1 MSLEDFI
8 DTLISNCEYLISRG
22 HNTNHLDP
30 YQYSIRKLFKVA
42 VVQKELGRS
51 EFAAEMY
58 AQHLSR
64 ISCVSGDATH
74 FNDLMKN
81 IAGEQ

>member
-1 MSLEDFI
+1 MSLDDFI
-8 DTLISNCEYLISRG
+8 HTLLSNCEYLISRG
-22 HNTNHLDP
+22 HNTSHLDP
-30 YQYSIRKLFKVA
+30 YNYSIRKLFKVA
-42 VVQKELGRS
+42 VIQKELNRS

-64 ISCVSGDATH
+64 ISCVSGDAAP
-74 FNDLMKN
+74 FNELMKN